1 MKKPNLFVIGAMKS
15 GTTSLAQYLSLHPQI
30 FVPKVK
36 EPFHFSREENWGK
49 GNDNYLKL
57 FCDAT
62 NENYLVD
69 ASTDYTKRPKYGNVS
84 KRIYEFNPDSKLIY
98 LLRDPFER
106 LVSNYKHEI
115 KRKRVSEKL
124 SEVIINPN
132 DIVFNSHYAYQLKPY
147 IEIFGKEKIYV
158 ATFEEMKL
166 NPNKFFKDLFEWL
179 KIDKNFIPE
188 NKDEKFNVTPE
199 KIVEINEDSLITN
212 FMRNLKRKKVITFFT
227 PRFLQEW
234 LKKKMIRYNTIAE
247 FKSSK
252 FIEDIEK
259 VRILLNPILINWIKE
274 LENLTGKSF
283 SIWTSAEEISNN
295 SLPKDSPL
303 KIWFP
308 KNLS

>member
-30 FVPKVK
+30 FVPNVK
-36 EPFHFSREENWGK
+36 EPFHFSREENWEK
-49 GNDNYLKL
+49 GNDNYMKL

-62 NENYLVD
+62 NEKYLVD
-69 ASTDYTKRPKYGNVS
+69 ASTDYTKRPKYSNVS

-124 SEVIINPN
+124 SEVINNPN

-147 IEIFGKEKIYV
+147 IEIFGKEKIYI

-166 NPNKFFKDLFEWL
+166 NPKKFFKDLFEWL

-227 PRFLQEW
+227 PRLLQEW
-234 LKKKMIRYNTIAE
+234 LKKKMIPYNTIAE
-247 FKSSK
+247 FNSTK

-283 SIWTSAEEISNN
+283 SIWTSVEEISNN
-295 SLPKDSPL
+295 QLPIDSPL